1 MRKPPAGACVL
12 VGGLGMGYT
21 ARAALDL
28 LPVLGRQGRKI
39 LITPGMVELGEAH
52 AEEHEK
58 IGKKAGEIC
67 DVIIIVQGKRIP
79 TFMEGARATGS
90 TKTFIEVDTFQQA
103 NAWLDQNRKDG
114 DVILIENDLP
124 DLYERKLK
132 I

>member
-1 MRKPPAGACVL
+1 
-12 VGGLGMGYT
+12 
-21 ARAALDL
+21 
-28 LPVLGRQGRKI
+28 
-39 LITPGMVELGEAH
+39 
-52 AEEHEK
+52 
-58 IGKKAGEIC
+58 
-67 DVIIIVQGKRIP
+67 VQGKRIP

-103 NAWLDQNRKDG
+103 NTWLDQNRKDG